1 MNAVDRMQE
10 VRIALCDDDENVRS
24 TLANL
29 AARFSRETGAPLNT
43 YAFEDGESLLRS
55 NTADY
60 DVLFLDIQMPGLDGM
75 QTARRLRSFNRDIRL
90 VFVTDY
96 EQYAIEGYE
105 VQAFRFLKKPI
116 RYEQFFEIMSKTIE
130 GIRQDR
136 SRFSIKNRSGVHYV
150 RSSHILYAETFRRHT
165 LLHTAEEDI
174 ECSLSMSSLEN
185 ELGTQF
191 FRCHTAYLVNLKH
204 VQHVASAEILLA
216 NRERIPLS
224 KHRRAAFLQA
234 AMNYWGKTIL

>member
-1 MNAVDRMQE
+1 MNTVDRMQG
-10 VRIALCDDDENVRS
+10 VRIALCDDDENVRN

-29 AARFSRETGAPLNT
+29 AARFSQETSIPLST
-43 YAFEDGESLLRS
+43 HDFENGESFLGS
-55 NTADY
+55 SAAGY
-60 DVLFLDIQMPGLDGM
+60 DVLFLDIQMPGLNGM
-75 QTARRLRSFNRDIRL
+75 QTARRLRSFDHDIRL

-116 RYEQFFEIMSKTIE
+116 LYEQFFEIMNKTVE

-136 SRFSIKNRSGVHYV
+136 NRFSIKNRSGVHYI

-165 LLHTAEEDI
+165 LLHTIEEDV

-204 VQHVASAEILLA
+204 VQHVASTEISLA
-216 NRERIPLS
+216 NRKRIPLS